1 MSFFKLL
8 NKTPGTKKTHRTV
21 IFRGN
26 KPLYE
31 QILKLLYIDLK
42 KKAKPLFVAR
52 DPGLNINYLSE
63 HPVMVIFI
71 AGCWSNPEKGSLFKR
86 TVH

>member
-1 MSFFKLL
+1 MLSMSFFKLL

-21 IFRGN
+21 IFLGN

-42 KKAKPLFVAR
+42 KKAKPLFVRTPR
-52 DPGLNINYLSE
+52 DGNFHRGVL
-63 HPVMVIFI
+63 V
-71 AGCWSNPEKGSLFKR
+71 
-86 TVH
+86 